1 MNVSSRKSLA
11 STLSSNE
18 GKALIKLAAAQ
29 MRDEHYSSVI
39 KTLTPV
45 VQSMDLKAADPDH
58 VFALLMMADAQR
70 FSGSAVA
77 AYKNYVVAS
86 ELDKDRASS
95 LFKPILN
102 CFHDIKTPIKS
113 PVFEQHLIAYLHSPE
128 HDNSAV
134 DRLTANVLKLK
145 FDLENDAAKL
155 DFATIISDRLLLE
168 AMKHLV
174 LADAHVERFLSQ
186 LRAQVFHLAIESNLP
201 EALQPVVIAL
211 AEHAEQVEYAF
222 PVSTEE
228 RILLQNI
235 EATVLNKETS
245 ASELKSQLGEI
256 CLYAMFE
263 PLASFKVAQKIA
275 ESDLASWPAG
285 IQTLFKRLFFDRV
298 EERSLIN
305 NIKRIT
311 NVTNDI
317 SIAVM
322 HQYEE
327 NPYPLWHHV
336 FVPNRKIGYLQSY
349 PYLDQSAANRKRF
362 NKQLNCLIAG
372 CGTGK
377 QPLRLASYAK
387 DISIKAMDLSLTSLG
402 YAKRKAE
409 ELGLSEFVE
418 FVQGDILELEALE
431 EKFDVIECSGVLH
444 HMQNPEQGLQALL
457 PRLRKKGLLR
467 LGLYSRIARD
477 KTGVNNA
484 RRQGADA
491 SLSNIRDLRA
501 EYLQGDQSL
510 AKLSRDFFS
519 TSECRDLLFHVQE
532 HQFDLIEIKD
542 LLERNGLEFLG
553 FDHPAADIVPAFK
566 AIYGEQLLSLDHW
579 HEFEQ
584 NNPYIF
590 KAMYQ
595 FHCQKKT

>member
-1 MNVSSRKSLA
+1 MNVSSPKSLA
-11 STLSSNE
+11 LSLAANA
-18 GKALIKLAAAQ
+18 GNALIQIAAAQ
-29 MRDEHYSSVI
+29 MRDKQFTSVI
-39 KTLTPV
+39 KTLTPLLK
-45 VQSMDLKAADPDH
+45 SMDLKAVDPDH
-58 VFALLMMADAQR
+58 IFALLMMADAQR

-86 ELDKDRASS
+86 ELDNDRAPS
-95 LFKPILN
+95 LLKPILN
-102 CFHDIKTPIKS
+102 CFHDIKTPIDS
-113 PVFEQHLIAYLHSPE
+113 PIFEQHLIAYLHSPE

-134 DRLTANVLKLK
+134 DRLTANMLKHK
-145 FDLENDAAKL
+145 FELENDAAKL
-155 DFATIISDRLLLE
+155 DFATIIADRLLLA
-168 AMKHLV
+168 AMSHLV

-186 LRAQVFHLAIESNLP
+186 LRSQVFHLAIESNLP
-201 EALQPVVIAL
+201 EELQPVVIAL
-211 AEHAEQVEYAF
+211 AEHAEHIEYAF

-235 EATVLNKETS
+235 EATVLSQETS
-245 ASELKSQLGEI
+245 ADELKSQLGEI

-263 PLASFKVAQKIA
+263 PLSSFSVTRKIA
-275 ESDLASWPAG
+275 GTELERWPL
-285 IQTLFKRLFFDRV
+285 QVQPLFKRLIFDRI
-298 EERSLIN
+298 EEQRLIN
-305 NIKRIT
+305 NIEPIT
-311 NVTNDI
+311 RVTNDV
-317 SIAVM
+317 SIDVM

-327 NPYPLWHHV
+327 NPYPRWQHV
-336 FVPNRKIGYLQSY
+336 FVPNRKVGYLESY
-349 PYLDQSAANRKRF
+349 AYLEQSAANRKRF

-377 QPLRLASYAK
+377 QPLSLASYCK
-387 DISIKAMDLSLTSLG
+387 DISIKAMDLSLPSLG

-409 ELGLSEFVE
+409 ELGLSESVE
-418 FVQGDILELEALE
+418 FVQGDILELDALE

-457 PRLRKKGLLR
+457 RRLRKNGMLR

-477 KTGVNNA
+477 RVGINEA
-484 RRQGADA
+484 RRQGTDA
-491 SLSNIRDLRA
+491 SLINIRDLRA
-501 EYLQGDQSL
+501 QYLQGNRPLTS
-510 AKLSRDFFS
+510 LSRDFFS

-542 LLERNGLEFLG
+542 LIERNGLEFLG
-553 FDHPAADIVPAFK
+553 FDHPSPEVIPAFK
-566 AIYGEQLLSLDHW
+566 GVYGDDLLSLDNW
-579 HEFEQ
+579 HQFEQ